1 MEFFKKNK
9 KALSI
14 IIAAFIILGTALAL
28 YFFVFDGSLDFL
40 KNEQEVTEKEKE
52 ANGQIEDQK
61 GVSPMPEY
69 DERSSSEAID
79 ATYASAKVWSDDSVL
94 YNCTGLPS
102 TVEFEDITYEY
113 IGYEDGK
120 YYRWMCT
127 YYSKAKKQTRI
138 FVYLGGEINDSTEPV
153 DIGENGNLVYDSID
167 YPTDL
172 KNIVDS
178 TVIYSDALGK
188 GLSEKSYINMY
199 LTTVADY
206 GFVWQVEER
215 SKTDKGEYGIGKI
228 INTYLYDIH
237 TGELE
242 KETQEEVY

>member
-14 IIAAFIILGTALAL
+14 IIAVLILLGTALAL
-28 YFFVFDGSLDFL
+28 YFFVFDGNLDFL
-40 KNEQEVTEKEKE
+40 KDEQELTEKEKE
-52 ANGQIEDQK
+52 TDGQVEDQED
-61 GVSPMPEY
+61 VSPMPEY
-69 DERSSSEAID
+69 DKRPSSEAID
-79 ATYASAKVWSDDSVL
+79 ATYASAKAWSDDAAL

-153 DIGENGNLVYDSID
+153 DIGENGNLLYDSID

-178 TVIYSDALGK
+178 TVIYSDVLGK
-188 GLSEKSYINMY
+188 GLSEKNYVNMY

-228 INTYLYDIH
+228 IKTYIYDVY